1 MAWRKDE
8 FSGEAD
14 FPINREN
21 IRPDQLLLP
30 MSEVQPS
37 KITAFESELEELL
50 RTGCLS
56 NEVDVMR
63 ICFEYGVQRHH
74 ARPVLTKLKREGV
87 IDIEFQVPDV
97 QRLRSPRSIRMRK

>member
-1 MAWRKDE
+1 
-8 FSGEAD
+8 
-14 FPINREN
+14 
-21 IRPDQLLLP
+21 

-50 RTGCLS
+50 RGGRLS

-63 ICFEYGVQRHH
+63 VCFEYGVKRQH

-87 IDIEFQVPDV
+87 IDIEFHVPDV
-97 QRLRSPRSIRMRK
+97 QRLRSPRPIRMRK